1 MPDRTNL
8 EKNSQKI
15 VLALL
20 ASQSFF
26 SAALIISFTVGSII
40 MVELAGGNNRWA
52 GVPSTVIL
60 IGSALMA
67 YPLGRLMDRVGRR
80 PGLNLGFILGVGGA
94 LLAGWAVIIHSMPLF
109 IVGIFCLGL
118 NQSANNLARYAAA
131 EASPTAK
138 RARAISLVVLGGTVG
153 SVGGPLIFQGVN
165 RLAEWLNIPVLSAPW
180 FAAAFFLALS
190 LLVINIFLHPDPQII
205 GRELTALEPAPPSH
219 ETIGRSK
226 REIFAQP
233 NARIAVGAMIFGQL
247 AMVTVM
253 TITPVHMHDHAH
265 ALNAISWVI
274 MAHTLGMFGLSFVT
288 GWLVD
293 RLGQTRMILLG
304 GLVLASACLL
314 APLWDNIFWLAM
326 SLFLLGLGW
335 NFCFVSGSALLTTV
349 VRAGEKGQIQGL
361 SDTLVYISSGV
372 GSIGSGLVFAGLGF
386 LVMSWLTILISFVPV
401 MLVVLYATPAGPT
414 PALEGTASK

>member
-1 MPDRTNL
+1 MAHRTNL

-20 ASQSFF
+20 TSQSLF
-26 SAALIISFTVGSII
+26 SAALIISFTVSSIL
-40 MVELAGGNNRWA
+40 MVELVGGNNQWA

-60 IGSALMA
+60 FGAALMA
-67 YPLGRLMDRVGRR
+67 YPMGWLMDRAGRR
-80 PGLNLGFILGVGGA
+80 AGLNLGFSLGIGGT
-94 LLAGWAVIIHSMPLF
+94 LLAGWAVILHSWWLF
-109 IVGIFCLGL
+109 LIGVFCLGL
-118 NQSANNLARYAAA
+118 NRSANDLARYAAA
-131 EASPTAK
+131 EATPAHK

-153 SVGGPLIFQGVN
+153 SVGGPLIFQGVSD
-165 RLAEWLNIPVLSAPW
+165 LAEWLNIPVLSAPW
-180 FAAAFFLALS
+180 FASAFFLLLS
-190 LLVINIFLHPDPQII
+190 LLVINIFLHPDPQTI

-226 REIFAQP
+226 AEIFAQP
-233 NARIAVGAMIFGQL
+233 NAKIAVGAMIFGQL

-265 ALNAISWVI
+265 ALSAISWVI

-293 RLGQTRMILLG
+293 RLGQTRMVLLG
-304 GLVLASACLL
+304 GFVLALSCLL
-314 APLWDNIFWLAM
+314 APLWDNVFWLAL

-335 NFCFVSGSALLTTV
+335 NFCFVAGSALLTTV

-361 SDTLVYISSGV
+361 TDALVYISSAV
-372 GSIGSGLVFAGLGF
+372 GSIGSGLIFAGLGF

-401 MLVVLYATPAGPT
+401 ILVILYATPSDPT

>member
-1 MPDRTNL
+1 
-8 EKNSQKI
+8 
-15 VLALL
+15 
-20 ASQSFF
+20 
-26 SAALIISFTVGSII
+26 
-40 MVELAGGNNRWA
+40 
-52 GVPSTVIL
+52 
-60 IGSALMA
+60 
-67 YPLGRLMDRVGRR
+67 
-80 PGLNLGFILGVGGA
+80 
-94 LLAGWAVIIHSMPLF
+94 
-109 IVGIFCLGL
+109 
-118 NQSANNLARYAAA
+118 
-131 EASPTAK
+131 
-138 RARAISLVVLGGTVG
+138 
-153 SVGGPLIFQGVN
+153 
-165 RLAEWLNIPVLSAPW
+165 
-180 FAAAFFLALS
+180 
-190 LLVINIFLHPDPQII
+190 
-205 GRELTALEPAPPSH
+205 
-219 ETIGRSK
+219 
-226 REIFAQP
+226 
-233 NARIAVGAMIFGQL
+233 
-247 AMVTVM
+247 
-253 TITPVHMHDHAH
+253 
-265 ALNAISWVI
+265 